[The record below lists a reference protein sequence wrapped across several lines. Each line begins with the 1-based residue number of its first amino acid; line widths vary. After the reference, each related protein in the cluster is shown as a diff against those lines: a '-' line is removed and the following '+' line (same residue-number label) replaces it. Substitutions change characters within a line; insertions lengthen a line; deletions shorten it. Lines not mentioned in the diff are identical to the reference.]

1 MNGWDASLR
10 VPLPVVGN
18 WLGVKG
24 DVSGAYRNDSPVF
37 DPHVYFFLA
46 GPQLS
51 LHFGKSTL
59 FAHGLVGSAHLNQNV
74 IPSLKSGST
83 FAMAAGGGLDLGI
96 SRRLVWRL
104 TGDFYNTNFQSS
116 DETSRASSTQR
127 PHLHRARPALLTAK
141 NPQTAAKPLGHNF
154 RFNLNRIMTR
164 PASGSRSSRRAG
176 RAGLALFLLFL
187 LAAPLLSSRSSRPS
201 LIVPASI
208 H

>member
-1 MNGWDASLR
+1 MLRKLSFFFLIASVLAAPGALAAQTDQTHYTDHMPMPAWELYGGYSLVFRPYDHSNTNPVAGAMNGWDASLR

-24 DVSGAYRNDSPVF
+24 DISGAYRNDSPVF
-37 DPHVYFFLA
+37 DPHAYFFLA

-59 FAHGLVGSAHLNQNV
+59 FAHVLVGSAHLNQNV

-116 DETSRASSTQR
+116 DETVQGVINSNGRISTG
-127 PHLHRARPALLTAK
+127 PVL
-141 NPQTAAKPLGHNF
+141 
-154 RFNLNRIMTR
+154 RF
-164 PASGSRSSRRAG
+164 
-176 RAGLALFLLFL
+176 
-187 LAAPLLSSRSSRPS
+187 
-201 LIVPASI
+201 
-208 H
+208 